1 MQLSDGTAALGMDAL
16 RARVAEFEKRLKEIV
31 DARDESDRGASG
43 KKRDE
48 DDTFAKAAAK
58 LAGELDARRKE
69 LKARHEESR
78 RRAQDVSSRRLAAVD
93 RALET
98 ATRRAQG
105 KLTGQIDQLKKKQ
118 STARDKSL
126 HSLHET
132 QARLTRQ
139 LDGLLAGIVTVRK
152 ESEEWRGEVEVF
164 ARSVRV
170 RPEDEFPATGRF
182 QESKSEEIAPHVKQ
196 GLLEETRFLQYRR
209 REFWLWLVRTFSYPA
224 VVILLA
230 LLHGGA
236 FAGIHFLRPELEER
250 ATVLVPLIFG
260 GSLVIAFAILHVLRS
275 KARELANAF
284 RGRAS
289 EMTSELRKH
298 EELVGKRIAAGREK
312 GLEDKIGAVA
322 DLDEQLE
329 TGLEDAKKSA
339 APRIEM
345 LKKKHAGL
353 LDRVRRRNSQRMS
366 GVEGRFDAESKAV
379 EARHGK
385 ELEDRRA
392 AQAKGGGEA
401 LSRGAAVRQ
410 KLAADWSET
419 VGAFTRM
426 TEEAR
431 SRGLKQIP
439 PWSDPSWRDYRMP
452 EEFPATVHLGDA
464 VVDFSPFAGARGS
477 GEPFSLPDNGRLALP
492 LSLSFPERGNMLVS
506 TDAKSRP
513 RAVEAVSG
521 AVLRTLA
528 AFPGA
533 KAKFLFVDP
542 VGLGQ
547 SFSALM
553 HLADDD
559 ESLVGGR
566 IWTETPHIEKKLSE
580 LTEHIEKVIQKYLRN
595 RYASIDQ
602 YNREVGQMAEAYRFL
617 VIADFPR
624 GFSDMAMDRLAGI
637 VASGARCGVFT
648 LLFHERGQK
657 FPAAFTAP
665 RFRPHGLVLTAANDV
680 LTVDEEILPRA
691 VVAPEPPPESAV
703 LTPLLHSIGKQC
715 AAAGRVEVPFET
727 VAPPDGQWA
736 SQSTETGVRIPLGRS
751 GADKLQ
757 YIDLGR
763 GTAQHALIAGKT
775 GSGKSTLFHVMIT
788 NSSLWY
794 GPREL
799 ELYLIDFKKGVEFK
813 RFATHRLPHARVV
826 AIESDREF
834 GLSVLR
840 RIDREL
846 GERAE
851 LYRAA
856 GVQDFAG
863 YRKTGKGD
871 YLPRTLLLIDEFQEF
886 FTEEDATA
894 QEAALML
901 DRIVRQGRAF
911 GVHVILGSQ
920 TLGGSYTLAKATLG
934 QMGIRIALQCN
945 EADSLLIL
953 GDDNAAARLL
963 SRPGEAIYNDM
974 SGMLEGNSPF
984 QVVWMSDAVEEKY
997 LARLRQLADEKGWE
1011 PREATTVFE
1020 GNLPADIRNNDLL
1033 RKRLARPFVSDGGP
1047 ATRAWVGEA
1056 NAIKGPTEVRFQRQA
1071 GSNLMIVGQQRESS
1085 LSVVLST
1092 IVSLASLHAPKSA
1105 RFIVLDGSPPEASDA
1120 RRLQDLAAALPH
1132 EIEMVEY
1139 ARVPQV
1145 MEELDAELKAR
1156 EESGGSGA
1164 PPIYLFVY
1172 DLQRFRKLR
1181 QGDEYDM
1188 SSTEGEKPAPDK
1200 CLVNVLTEGPSRGIF
1215 TIVWCDSLGNLKR
1228 TFTMK
1233 TLREF
1238 GIRLL
1243 FQMSGADS
1251 SELIDTPAAAKL
1263 GLYRGLLF
1271 VEEEGT
1277 VEKFR
1282 PYALPDEA
1290 RMSEIVR
1297 AIKAAPA
1304 QVKEA

>member
-1 MQLSDGTAALGMDAL
+1 MSDRTGALGMDAL

-31 DARDESDRGASG
+31 EARDESDRGTAG

-48 DDTFAKAAAK
+48 DDTFAKATAK
-58 LAGELDARRKE
+58 LSGELDARRKE
-69 LKARHEESR
+69 LKARHDEAR
-78 RRAQDVSSRRLAAVD
+78 RRAQEAGSRRLAAVD

-98 ATRRAQG
+98 ATKRAQG
-105 KLTGQIDQLKKKQ
+105 KLTGQIDRLKKEQ
-118 STARDKSL
+118 ATARDRSL
-126 HSLHET
+126 HSMHEM
-132 QARLTRQ
+132 QAKLTRQ
-139 LDGLLAGIVTVRK
+139 LDGLLAGIVTIRK
-152 ESEEWRGEVEVF
+152 ETEEWRGEVEVF

-170 RPEDEFPATGRF
+170 RPEDVIAAQGRF
-182 QESKSEEIAPHVKQ
+182 QEAASDKIAAQVKQ
-196 GLLEETRFLQYRR
+196 GLLEETRLLQYRK
-209 REFWLWLVRTFSYPA
+209 REFWLFLVRTFSYLSA
-224 VVILLA
+224 VILLA

-236 FAGIHFLRPELEER
+236 FAGIHFLRPDLEER
-250 ATVLVPLIFG
+250 ATVLVPLVFA
-260 GSLVIAFAILHVLRS
+260 GSLVIAFATLHALRS
-275 KARELANAF
+275 KARDLVSGL
-284 RGRAS
+284 RGRAA
-289 EMTSELRKH
+289 EMTSELKSH

-329 TGLEDAKKSA
+329 TGLEEAKKAA

-353 LDRVRRRNSQRMS
+353 LERVRRRNAQRMA
-366 GVEGRFDAESKAV
+366 GVETRFEAESRA
-379 EARHGK
+379 A
-385 ELEDRRA
+385 EDRHRKEMENYRA
-392 AQAKGGGEA
+392 AQSKGGNEA
-401 LSRGAAVRQ
+401 LSKGATVRQ

-419 VGAFTRM
+419 VGGFMQAV
-426 TEEAR
+426 EEAR
-431 SRGLKQIP
+431 AHGLKQIP
-439 PWSDPSWRDYRMP
+439 PWSDSSWRDYRMA
-452 EEFPATVHLGDA
+452 EVFPATVRLGDA

-492 LSLSFPERGNMLVS
+492 LSLTFPERGNMLVS
-506 TDAKSRP
+506 TDAKSRA
-513 RAVEAVSG
+513 RAVETVSG

-528 AFPGA
+528 AFPAA

-566 IWTETPHIEKKLSE
+566 IWTEPAHIEKKLSE

-595 RYASIDQ
+595 RYASIDE

-665 RFRPHGLVLTAANDV
+665 RFRPHGLVLSIANDV
-680 LTVDEEILPRA
+680 VSVDEEILPRA
-691 VVAPEPPPESAV
+691 VVPPEAPPESAV
-703 LTPLLHSIGKQC
+703 LTPLLQSIGKQC

-727 VAPPDGQWA
+727 VAPPDGQWG
-736 SQSTETGVRIPLGRS
+736 SQSSETGVRIPLGRS

-757 YIDLGR
+757 YLDLGR

-788 NSSLWY
+788 NSALWY
-794 GPREL
+794 DPSEL

-840 RIDREL
+840 KIDRDL

-863 YRKTGKGD
+863 YRKHGKGPK
-871 YLPRTLLLIDEFQEF
+871 LPRSLLLIDEFQEF

-984 QVVWMSDAVEEKY
+984 QVVWMSDEIEEKY
-997 LARLRQLADEKGWE
+997 LSKLRQLTDRSGWE
-1011 PREATTVFE
+1011 PREAATIFE
-1020 GNLPADIRNNDLL
+1020 GNLPSDIRNNDLL
-1033 RKRLARPFVSDGGP
+1033 RKRLARPFVAETGV

-1085 LSVVLST
+1085 LAVVLST
-1092 IVSLASLHAPKSA
+1092 IVSLASLHAPRTA
-1105 RFIVLDGSPPEASDA
+1105 RFVVLDGTPPEVSDA
-1120 RRLQDLAAALPH
+1120 RRLPDLAASLPH

-1139 ARVPQV
+1139 AKVPQV

-1156 EESGGSGA
+1156 EETGGSGA
-1164 PPIYLFVY
+1164 PPIYVFVY

-1188 SSTEGEKPAPDK
+1188 SGSEGDKPAPDK
-1200 CLVNVLTEGPSRGIF
+1200 CMVNVLTEGPSRGIF
-1215 TIVWCDSLGNLKR
+1215 SIVWCDSLGNLKR
-1228 TFTMK
+1228 TFSMK

-1238 GIRLL
+1238 GIRIL
-1243 FQMSGADS
+1243 FQMSGSDS

-1271 VEEEGT
+1271 VEEAGT

-1304 QVKEA
+1304 QAKEA